1 MTEKISLPMTCK
13 LLKINLLLGIISLFT
28 LCGITEAKEPISAPA
43 EQGAIHSPRLITKSR
58 RSKNFDL
65 LKLVKEAVEISER
78 RYLVANEHSPWQI
91 YHGMNAFRRDFKI
104 EKDGE
109 VVRAIDWISKT
120 NPQFRDLPW
129 FQKTV
134 HGGRAHKYTVPY
146 HFEGHPN
153 QSLALMVMS
162 NLPTD
167 FEFKVDHGTIT
178 IADIIHNAK
187 MNIDPREE
195 LTWTLWFLTH
205 YVDTEET
212 WTTRL
217 GETWS
222 IEKLVGDQVKTK
234 VTKSA
239 CGGSHN
245 LYSLA
250 VSRNN
255 HLRDGGQ
262 LRGVWVQA
270 DQKLKRYMMAARS
283 LQRRDGSFPTHY
295 FRGYG
300 SPKSFSEQISS
311 SGHMMEWLM
320 VAASDRQMDDE
331 WIERGIY
338 YLAKKLIDNR
348 DQSAECGPLYHAV
361 SALNIYRDRING
373 VAWPDPKIQP
383 TASVQQKEVVEKE
396 PKIEAIPRSLPQTG
410 KEKKIPRLA
419 IRPQADQFQFPV
431 TKKMDEKKNSKKKE
445 TEPESVA
452 EQSTQGKLAIGIDT
466 PEAEAENKVEILAAP
481 VDDTPVK

>member
-1 MTEKISLPMTCK
+1 MIEKIASAMTCK
-13 LLKINLLLGIISLFT
+13 LLRNFLLLASVSLPAFCET
-28 LCGITEAKEPISAPA
+28 VIAKEPIAAPA
-43 EQGAIHSPRLITKSR
+43 EQGAIHSPRIVTKSR
-58 RSKNFDL
+58 RSRNFDL
-65 LKLVKEAVEISER
+65 LKLVDQAIEVSER

-91 YHGMNAFRRDFKI
+91 YHGLNAFRRDFKI

-109 VVRAIDWISKT
+109 IIRAIDWISQS
-120 NPQFRDLPW
+120 NPHFRDLPW
-129 FQKTV
+129 FEKTV

-153 QSLALMVMS
+153 QSLALMVMC

-167 FEFKVDHGTIT
+167 FEFKVDNGTIT
-178 IADIIHNAK
+178 VADIIHNAK
-187 MNIDPREE
+187 MDINPKEE

-205 YVDTEET
+205 YVDSAET
-212 WTTRL
+212 WTSRL

-222 IEKLVGDQVKTK
+222 VEKLVANQVKTK
-234 VTKSA
+234 VTKAA

-255 HLRDGGQ
+255 YLRRGGK

-300 SPKSFSEQISS
+300 YPKSFSEQISS
-311 SGHMMEWLM
+311 TGHMMEWLM
-320 VAASDRQMDDE
+320 VAISDQQLDDE

-338 YLAKKLIDNR
+338 YLAKKLVDNR

-361 SALNIYRDRING
+361 SALNIYRDRVNG
-373 VAWPDPKIQP
+373 VPWPSPDVQTTI
-383 TASVQQKEVVEKE
+383 SVQQKSVAQQKTKPGNV
-396 PKIEAIPRSLPQTG
+396 PRSLPQTG
-410 KEKKIPRLA
+410 QEKKIANFAVQPEKEQLQFTMPEKKEEKTDA
-419 IRPQADQFQFPV
+419 VDSGEESVADQ
-431 TKKMDEKKNSKKKE
+431 SKQGVLSLEIDKKE
-445 TEPESVA
+445 TGERR
-452 EQSTQGKLAIGIDT
+452 
-466 PEAEAENKVEILAAP
+466 KVEVLAAP
-481 VDDTPVK
+481 EDETPVK